1 MFFKTHKRAELKVPY
16 ETAPG
21 EKLWSFVELEF
32 SLPVYVMRTEIEAE
46 GVTLGGEV
54 LALNVL
60 ELIKFAEGEGRDHSH
75 RLLAVDLLFN
85 APGLE
90 RRSFHRLNEVW
101 RAPANGALRFI
112 VDDGAA
118 LDLDVSGQGFDASTL
133 QLIFQ
138 APALQS
144 SSHG

>member
-54 LALNVL
+54 LSQNVL
-60 ELIKFAEGEGRDHSH
+60 ELIKFAEGRDHSH

>member
-16 ETAPG
+16 QTAPG

-32 SLPVYVMRTEIEAE
+32 PLPVYIMRTEIDAE

-54 LALNVL
+54 LSQNVL
-60 ELIKFAEGEGRDHSH
+60 ELIKFAERRDQSQ

-85 APGLE
+85 APGMA

-101 RAPANGALRFI
+101 RAPENGALRFI

-118 LDLDVSGQGFDASTL
+118 LDLDLSGQGFDASTL
-133 QLIFQ
+133 QLIFRS
-138 APALQS
+138 PTP
-144 SSHG
+144 

>member
-1 MFFKTHKRAELKVPY
+1 MFFKTQKRAELKVPY
-16 ETAPG
+16 QTAPG
-21 EKLWSFVELEF
+21 EKLWSFVELE
-32 SLPVYVMRTEIEAE
+32 SPLPVYMMRTEIEVE

-54 LALNVL
+54 QAQNVL
-60 ELIKFAEGEGRDHSH
+60 ELIKFAEGRDQSH

-101 RAPANGALRFI
+101 RAPESGALRFI

-118 LDLDVSGQGFDASTL
+118 LDLDHSGQGFDVSTL
-133 QLIFQ
+133 QLIFRS
-138 APALQS
+138 PALQS
-144 SSHG
+144 SHG

>member
-1 MFFKTHKRAELKVPY
+1 MFFKTQKRAELKVPY
-16 ETAPG
+16 QTAPG

-32 SLPVYVMRTEIEAE
+32 PLPVYIMRTEIDAE

-54 LALNVL
+54 LSQNVL
-60 ELIKFAEGEGRDHSH
+60 ELIKFAEGRDQSQ

-85 APGLE
+85 APGMA

-101 RAPANGALRFI
+101 RAPENGALRFI

-118 LDLDVSGQGFDASTL
+118 LDLDLSGQGFDASTL
-133 QLIFQ
+133 QLIFRS
-138 APALQS
+138 PTP
-144 SSHG
+144 

>member
-16 ETAPG
+16 QTAPG

-32 SLPVYVMRTEIEAE
+32 PLPVYIMRTEIDAE

-54 LALNVL
+54 LSQNVL
-60 ELIKFAEGEGRDHSH
+60 ELIKFAEGRDQSQ

-85 APGLE
+85 APGMA
-90 RRSFHRLNEVW
+90 RPSFHRLNEVW
-101 RAPANGALRFI
+101 RAPENGALRFI

-118 LDLDVSGQGFDASTL
+118 LDLDLSGQGFDASTL
-133 QLIFQ
+133 QLIFRS
-138 APALQS
+138 PALR

>member
-1 MFFKTHKRAELKVPY
+1 MFFKTQKRAELKVPY
-16 ETAPG
+16 QTAPG

-60 ELIKFAEGEGRDHSH
+60 ELIKFAEGRDHSH

-138 APALQS
+138 APALHS

>member
-16 ETAPG
+16 QTAPG

-32 SLPVYVMRTEIEAE
+32 PLPVYIMRTEIDAE

-54 LALNVL
+54 LSQNVL
-60 ELIKFAEGEGRDHSH
+60 ELIKFAEGRDQAH
-75 RLLAVDLLFN
+75 RLLAVDLIFN

-101 RAPANGALRFI
+101 RAPENGALRFI

-118 LDLDVSGQGFDASTL
+118 LDLDLSGQGFDASTL
-133 QLIFQ
+133 QLIFRSP
-138 APALQS
+138 AP
-144 SSHG
+144 

>member
-60 ELIKFAEGEGRDHSH
+60 ELIKFAEGRDHSH

-118 LDLDVSGQGFDASTL
+118 LNLDVSGQGFDASTL

-138 APALQS
+138 APALHS

>member
-60 ELIKFAEGEGRDHSH
+60 ELIKFAEGRDHSH

>member
-16 ETAPG
+16 QTAPG
-21 EKLWSFVELEF
+21 EQLWSFVELE
-32 SLPVYVMRTEIEAE
+32 SPLPIYMMHTEIEAE

-54 LALNVL
+54 LAQNVL
-60 ELIKFAEGEGRDHSH
+60 ELIKFAEGRDQAH
-75 RLLAVDLLFN
+75 RLLAVDLIFN

-101 RAPANGALRFI
+101 RAPENGALRFI

-118 LDLDVSGQGFDASTL
+118 LDLDHSGQGFDASTL
-133 QLIFQ
+133 QLIFRSP
-138 APALQS
+138 AP
-144 SSHG
+144 

>member
-1 MFFKTHKRAELKVPY
+1 MFFKTQERAELKVPY
-16 ETAPG
+16 QIASG

-32 SLPVYVMRTEIEAE
+32 PLPVYIMRTEIDAE

-54 LALNVL
+54 LSQNVL
-60 ELIKFAEGEGRDHSH
+60 ELIKFAEGRDQSQ

-85 APGLE
+85 APGMA

-101 RAPANGALRFI
+101 RAPENGALRFI

-118 LDLDVSGQGFDASTL
+118 LDLDLSGQGFDASTL
-133 QLIFQ
+133 QLIFRS
-138 APALQS
+138 PTP
-144 SSHG
+144 

>member
-60 ELIKFAEGEGRDHSH
+60 ELIKFAEGRDHSH

-118 LDLDVSGQGFDASTL
+118 LDLDLSGQGFDASTL
-133 QLIFQ
+133 QLIFRS
-138 APALQS
+138 PALR

>member
-60 ELIKFAEGEGRDHSH
+60 ELIKFAEGRDQSH

>member
-1 MFFKTHKRAELKVPY
+1 MFFKTQKRAELKVPY
-16 ETAPG
+16 QTAPG

-60 ELIKFAEGEGRDHSH
+60 ELIKFAEGRDQSH

-101 RAPANGALRFI
+101 RAPESGALRFI

-118 LDLDVSGQGFDASTL
+118 LDLDHSGQGFDASTL
-133 QLIFQ
+133 QLIFRS
-138 APALQS
+138 PALQS
-144 SSHG
+144 SHG

>member
-16 ETAPG
+16 QTAPG

-32 SLPVYVMRTEIEAE
+32 PLPVYIMRTEIDAE

-54 LALNVL
+54 LSQNVL
-60 ELIKFAEGEGRDHSH
+60 ELIKFAEGRDQSQ

-85 APGLE
+85 APGMA

-101 RAPANGALRFI
+101 RAPENGALRFI

-118 LDLDVSGQGFDASTL
+118 LDLDLSGQGFDASTL
-133 QLIFQ
+133 QLIFRS
-138 APALQS
+138 PTP
-144 SSHG
+144 

>member
-60 ELIKFAEGEGRDHSH
+60 ELIKFAEGRDHSH
-75 RLLAVDLLFN
+75 RLLAVNLLFN

-112 VDDGAA
+112 VDHGAA

-138 APALQS
+138 APALHS

>member
-16 ETAPG
+16 QTAPG
-21 EKLWSFVELEF
+21 EQLWSFVELE
-32 SLPVYVMRTEIEAE
+32 SPLPIYMMHTEIEAE

-54 LALNVL
+54 LAQNVL
-60 ELIKFAEGEGRDHSH
+60 ELIKFAEGRDQAH
-75 RLLAVDLLFN
+75 RLLAVDLIFN

-101 RAPANGALRFI
+101 RAPENGALRFI

-118 LDLDVSGQGFDASTL
+118 LDLDLSGQGFDASTL
-133 QLIFQ
+133 QLIFRS
-138 APALQS
+138 PALR

>member
-60 ELIKFAEGEGRDHSH
+60 ELIKFAEGRDHSH

-138 APALQS
+138 APALHS

>member
-21 EKLWSFVELEF
+21 EKLWSFVELE
-32 SLPVYVMRTEIEAE
+32 SPLPVYMMHTEIEAE

-60 ELIKFAEGEGRDHSH
+60 ELIKFAEGRDHSH

>member
-60 ELIKFAEGEGRDHSH
+60 ELIKFAEGRDQSH

-138 APALQS
+138 APALHS

>member
-16 ETAPG
+16 QTAPG

-54 LALNVL
+54 LSQNVL
-60 ELIKFAEGEGRDHSH
+60 ELIKFAEGRDQSQ

-85 APGLE
+85 APGMA

-101 RAPANGALRFI
+101 RAPENGALRFI

-118 LDLDVSGQGFDASTL
+118 LDLDLSGQGFDASTL
-133 QLIFQ
+133 QLIFRS
-138 APALQS
+138 PTP
-144 SSHG
+144 

>member
-16 ETAPG
+16 QTAPG

-32 SLPVYVMRTEIEAE
+32 PLPVYIMRTEIDAE

-54 LALNVL
+54 LSQNVL
-60 ELIKFAEGEGRDHSH
+60 ELIKFAEGRDQSQ

-85 APGLE
+85 APGMA
-90 RRSFHRLNEVW
+90 RPSFHRLNEVW
-101 RAPANGALRFI
+101 RAPENGALRFI

-118 LDLDVSGQGFDASTL
+118 LDLDHSGQGFDASTL
-133 QLIFQ
+133 QLIFRS
-138 APALQS
+138 PALR